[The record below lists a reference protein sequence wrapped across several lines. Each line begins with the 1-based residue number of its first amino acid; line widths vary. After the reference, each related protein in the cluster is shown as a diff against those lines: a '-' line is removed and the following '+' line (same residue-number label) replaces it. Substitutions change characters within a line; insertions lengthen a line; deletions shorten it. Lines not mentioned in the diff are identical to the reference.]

1 MVTMSK
7 EEILQAIL
15 DKKQL
20 QEWDGISEKFFNITD
35 REALSNI
42 VHGNICT
49 IRVKPEFP
57 VLNHYE
63 SELYRMIQTEISREE
78 NEDYIV
84 ELEQEFREM
93 FDRAIDVFFG
103 KGNNEI

>member
-1 MVTMSK
+1 MTTMSK

-20 QEWDGISEKFFNITD
+20 QEWDGINEKFYNIND
-35 REALSNI
+35 FIALPNI
-42 VHGNICT
+42 VHGKVCT
-49 IRVKPEFP
+49 IRIKPEFP
-57 VLNHYE
+57 MLSHYE

-78 NEDYIV
+78 NEDCMV
-84 ELEQEFREM
+84 ELGQEFRDM

-103 KGNNEI
+103 KNDNEV

>member
-1 MVTMSK
+1 MVPMSE

-20 QEWDGISEKFFNITD
+20 QEWDGFAEKFFNITD
-35 REALSNI
+35 KQALSNI
-42 VHGNICT
+42 VHGKVCT
-49 IRVKPEFP
+49 IRTKPVFAYM
-57 VLNHYE
+57 HYHE

-78 NEDYIV
+78 NQYYMI
-84 ELEQEFREM
+84 ELEQEFRDM

-103 KGNNEI
+103 NETDE

>member
-1 MVTMSK
+1 MTTMSK

-20 QEWDGISEKFFNITD
+20 QEWDGIAEKFFDITD

-42 VHGNICT
+42 VRGKVCT
-49 IRVKPEFP
+49 MRTKPVFGYM
-57 VLNHYE
+57 HCHE
-63 SELYRMIQTEISREE
+63 SELYRMIQTEISRDE

-84 ELEQEFREM
+84 ELEQEFRDM

-103 KGNNEI
+103 KGDNEV

>member
-1 MVTMSK
+1 MSK

-20 QEWDGISEKFFNITD
+20 QEWDGLAEKFFNITD
-35 REALSNI
+35 QQALSNI
-42 VHGNICT
+42 VHGKVCT
-49 IRVKPEFP
+49 MRTKPIFGYM
-57 VLNHYE
+57 HFHE
-63 SELYRMIQTEISREE
+63 SELYKMIEKEIDRPE
-78 NEDYIV
+78 NTRHME

-103 KGNNEI
+103 KGAK